1 MRDSA
6 TGFDMTHHFHLRPLV
21 CALAAIAVSDWTWA
35 AEEPASLP
43 VITVKAEV
51 NKSGQS
57 GIAGF
62 GNTPAWQVPAQT
74 VSLSERAM
82 QEAGITSVSDLAKV
96 DGSVSGGYNT
106 TGYWDDMTVRGFL
119 LEGAYSYRREGLPY
133 NAETRT
139 PMDNK
144 STLELF
150 KGTSG
155 IQAGVSAPGG
165 LVNLLVKR
173 PEGRIRSAELAWTSA
188 NSVKVATDL
197 SDRFGATQA
206 FGLRIN
212 AAHEHLSPE
221 VRNTKG
227 QRHLLALAADWRLS
241 PQTLI
246 EAEVEQSRASQPS
259 VPGFS
264 MLGNVLP
271 DAKSVDPRINLNNQ
285 PWTLPVVFAGQ
296 VGTLRLT
303 QELKNDWKWQTTYGF
318 QRLKTQDRTA
328 FPYGCDV
335 VYPEVST
342 TDYSHYCADGKA
354 DMWDYRSE
362 NELREV
368 QSLESHIDGVLTLA
382 GIKHQTSFGVLRN
395 LQSLSSQ
402 TAAYNRVGQVAID
415 GSTVIATGDATLGTA
430 MPNRQERRSELFVR
444 DAIQWNQD
452 WASWLGLRHT
462 QLNRHGVLT
471 NGTQATSLQQNFT
484 TPWLSTGYQFM
495 PEQQVYVS
503 WGEGVQALNVPFSAS
518 GTPYDNDGAPLPAQ
532 RTRQWEFGVK
542 GHCSQTHWGVN
553 LFRTQKPEGNAIG
566 TVYAVDGDSLH
577 QGLEGQF
584 RSTLG
589 AWTVDASAMWL
600 KAERR
605 HSADSTLNGKQPTN
619 VPAHT
624 IKLGASY
631 RVAAVPGLSAQ
642 AALINEGRRMVTPD
656 NTVQVP
662 AWTQLDVGVRY
673 TQRLNN
679 QALVWQAGVQNLTD
693 ARAWRSTPY
702 QFQHVYL
709 LPLAPRTFTAS
720 VLVDF

>member
-1 MRDSA
+1 MRTSA

-21 CALAAIAVSDWTWA
+21 CALATIAVSDWALA
-35 AEEPASLP
+35 ADEPAALP
-43 VITVKAEV
+43 TITVKAEA
-51 NKSGQS
+51 NKSGQTN
-57 GIAGF
+57 IAGF

-82 QEAGITSVSDLAKV
+82 QDAGIHSVSDLAKV

-139 PMDNK
+139 PMENK
-144 STLELF
+144 SNLELF

-271 DAKSVDPRINLNNQ
+271 DAKSVDPRINLNSQ
-285 PWTLPVVFAGQ
+285 PWSLPVVFAGQ

-328 FPYGCDV
+328 FPSGCGAASDYTRYCSDGTFDV
-335 VYPEVST
+335 Y
-342 TDYSHYCADGKA
+342 
-354 DMWDYRSE
+354 DYRSE
-362 NELREV
+362 GELREV
-368 QSLESHIDGVLTLA
+368 QSLDSHVDGTFKLA
-382 GIKHQTSFGVLRN
+382 GITHKTQLGWMRS
-395 LQSLSSQ
+395 LQDTLAK
-402 TAAYNRVGQVAID
+402 TAAYNWLPTSGTVD
-415 GSTVIATGDATLGTA
+415 GTTVIANGDTTPAWP
-430 MPNRQERRSELFVR
+430 MPNRHERTTEFYAK
-444 DAIQWNQD
+444 DAIQWHQD
-452 WASWLGLRHT
+452 WTSWFGLRHT
-462 QLNRHGVLT
+462 RLNREAILSD
-471 NGTQATSLQQNFT
+471 GTQPAKLKQSFT
-484 TPWLSTGYQFM
+484 TPSVATGYQFL
-495 PEQQVYVS
+495 PEQQVYAS
-503 WGEGVQALNVPFSAS
+503 WGEGVQTMNVPFPLPIP
-518 GTPYDNDGAPLPAQ
+518 GWVPYDNSGQPLPVQ
-532 RTRQWEFGVK
+532 RTRQLEIGLK
-542 GHCSQTHWGVN
+542 GHCSQTQWGVN
-553 LFRTQKPEGNAIG
+553 YFRSDKPEGKLFGN
-566 TVYAVDGDSLH
+566 VYTVDGDSLH

-605 HSADSTLNGKQPTN
+605 HSADSSVNGNQPTN
-619 VPAHT
+619 VPVHT
-624 IKLGASY
+624 IKLGTSY
-631 RVAAVPGLSAQ
+631 RIAAVPGLSAQ

-662 AWTQLDVGVRY
+662 SWTQLDVGVRY
-673 TQRLNN
+673 TQRLAN

-709 LPLAPRTFTAS
+709 LPLAPRTLTAS